1 MSHLLIA
8 PLLAAALSQVGPPDA
23 NPADAAPAGPTPEQ
37 EDANLH
43 ALHLAGPHAWACG
56 DRGAVWRSADAG
68 RTWAFQPTPTAWS
81 LRSLSFVTGN
91 LGWAAGGGVEAF
103 TGDSVGVVLNTTDG
117 GATWERI
124 DATPLPNVVAIRF
137 FTPERGLAACEPT
150 DAAPS
155 GLWTTEDGGA
165 VWTALPGPRL
175 GHWRAAALT
184 GPEQALLV
192 GERGRI
198 ALSGGG
204 ALTASPAAP
213 GGLPALNAVTA
224 AGAAAFA
231 CGENGRVWTTRTAGR
246 AWELLPGPLPTN
258 GSAAGGPVAQDL
270 DLRGVWAGG
279 PSSGTPT
286 LAVCG
291 DPGGVIF
298 VRSPGADGRPGWT
311 AGGVAGTAPLN
322 AVAFSQVRT
331 ERGEEPYGLAVGDLG
346 AIVRT
351 AAKPAEAA
359 AVGWN
364 TVRGGGRRAAALAIV
379 ADPAE
384 GPFLALAATA
394 AADGHRAV
402 VLCPVRRDLGAAAV
416 RPAGEAGRL
425 DSAVLT
431 AGGSAGLLSWDFP
444 LTVPGAEADPAVLV
458 REWNDRHEGD
468 GPTPGTG
475 GGAGPRLARRL
486 ARAIRTWRPSV
497 VLLPAAD
504 PSANPRGSAFLV
516 RKAAEQALQ
525 LAADPTRLSE
535 LDQLGLRP
543 WRVAR
548 VLERRPDGDAAAVA
562 VRAADPLRTLG
573 GTAGDLAASARSQI
587 ISTGDASPAPA
598 AEGFRPVE
606 LPTTVSPPARGDALF
621 AGLHLAAGGP
631 ARRWGRP
638 RVEPPDS
645 GVVLRRRLLTAAADR
660 IAAGAATSLVGPEDV
675 TANLRPLAAGV
686 PAALAAADLARLAE
700 LLLEAGEI
708 DAAEA
713 VLIELANRFSAE
725 PAAHA
730 ALPELMRLWCG
741 SERAS
746 LRLDPNGVQTVTT
759 TRDAVVTAGAARAAD
774 PRVETA
780 DMNVDRGVG
789 HSAALRK
796 GQLEGV
802 LRLGALLEQRAP
814 RRFATRQVQRPL
826 AAARRQ
832 LGVPTPPGSPA
843 AAILTGDDPTA
854 FLPCG
859 ISPAV
864 PRLDGALSDPCWR
877 AAEAVTLSDPAGR
890 SRGGLVMTAR
900 DDRFLFLAA
909 SLPIDPR
916 APLPAVNMTARG
928 HDEPTAPHDRLEL
941 ELDIDR
947 DLGTAWRLT
956 IAADGA
962 VAEDCCGDPS
972 WNPRCAV
979 HVSREAGAT
988 ADDPGAW
995 RIELAIPLSELAPE
1009 PPPIG
1014 ATWALRMRRVTPG
1027 VGAAD
1032 WPPPPADAV
1041 ALTDDADRPF
1051 GALRWAK

>member
-1 MSHLLIA
+1 MGYTPRVSHLIT
-8 PLLAAALSQVGPPDA
+8 PLLAAALSLAGSGE
-23 NPADAAPAGPTPEQ
+23 PAAPTPEQ

-43 ALHLAGPHAWACG
+43 AVCLAGPHAWACG
-56 DRGAVWRSADAG
+56 DRGAVWRSEDAG
-68 RTWAFQPTPTAWS
+68 RTWSFQTTPTAWS
-81 LRSLSFVTGN
+81 LRSLSFVTGA

-103 TGDSVGVVLNTTDG
+103 TGDSVGVVLKTTDG
-117 GATWERI
+117 GATWERV
-124 DATPLPNVVAIRF
+124 DETPLPNVVAVRF
-137 FTPERGLAACEPT
+137 FTPDRGVAACEPT

-165 VWTALPGPRL
+165 AWTPLPGPRL

-184 GPEQALLV
+184 GPERAVLV

-198 ALSGGG
+198 ALAGGG
-204 ALTASPAAP
+204 ALSASPAAP

-231 CGENGRVWTTRTAGR
+231 CGENGRVWRSTTAGR
-246 AWELLPGPLPTN
+246 AWEPVPGPLPTA
-258 GSAAGGPVAQDL
+258 GRAAGGPVAQDL
-270 DLRGVWAGG
+270 DLRGVWANGEA
-279 PSSGTPT
+279 

-291 DPGGVIF
+291 DPGGAIF
-298 VRSPGADGRPGWT
+298 VRAPGPDGRPRWT
-311 AGGVAGTAPLN
+311 AGGVPGTAPLN
-322 AVAFSQVRT
+322 AVAFAQVRDADGN
-331 ERGEEPYGLAVGDLG
+331 ERPYGLAVGDFG

-351 AAKPAEAA
+351 DAGPAEAA

-364 TVRGGGRRAAALAIV
+364 AVRAGGRRAAALAIV
-379 ADPAE
+379 ADPAD

-394 AADGHRAV
+394 ADDGCRAV
-402 VLCPVRRDLGAAAV
+402 VLCPIRRDLGAAAV

-431 AGGSAGLLSWDFP
+431 AGGSAGLLGWDFP
-444 LTVPGAEADPAVLV
+444 LTVPGGEADPAVIV
-458 REWNDRHEGD
+458 REWNERHEGD
-468 GPTPGTG
+468 GVN

-497 VLLPAAD
+497 VILPAAD
-504 PSANPRGSAFLV
+504 PSAAPKGSAVLV
-516 RKAAEQALQ
+516 RKAAEQAIQ

-543 WRVAR
+543 WRVPR
-548 VLERRPDGDAAAVA
+548 VLERRPEGEAAAVT

-573 GTAGDLAASARSQI
+573 GTAGDLAASARSQL
-587 ISTGDASPAPA
+587 ISRSEPTPAPA
-598 AEGFRPVE
+598 AEGFRPIE
-606 LPTTVSPPARGDALF
+606 LPTAPPPAPGDALY

-638 RVEPPDS
+638 RVAEPES
-645 GVVLRRRLLTAAADR
+645 GVVLRRRLLTAATDR

-686 PAALAAADLARLAE
+686 PAPLAAADLARLADQ
-700 LLLEAGEI
+700 LLHAGEI

-713 VLIELANRFSAE
+713 VLIELANRFSHE

-730 ALPELMRLWCG
+730 ALPELMRLWAG

-746 LRLDPNGVQTVTT
+746 LRLEPIGVESVTT
-759 TRDAVVTAGAARAAD
+759 SRDAVVTAGAARAAD

-780 DMNVDRGVG
+780 DVNVARGVG

-796 GQLEGV
+796 RQLEGV

-832 LGVPTPPGSPA
+832 LGVPTPPGSA
-843 AAILTGDDPTA
+843 ATAILTGDDPTA

-859 ISPAV
+859 TTAAV
-864 PRLDGALSDPCWR
+864 PRLDGAFADPCWR
-877 AAEAVTLSDPAGR
+877 AAEAAVLTDPAGR

-928 HDEPTAPHDRLEL
+928 HDEPTAPHDRLEV
-941 ELDIDR
+941 ELDVDR

-956 IAADGA
+956 VAADGA
-962 VAEDCCGDPS
+962 VAEDCCGDAD

-979 HVSREAGAT
+979 HVSREAGAS
-988 ADDPGAW
+988 ADDPGDW
-995 RIELAIPLSELAPE
+995 RIEMAIPLDELSPE
-1009 PPPIG
+1009 PPPTG

-1032 WPPPPADAV
+1032 WPSPAADAV